1 MFSLCRRLRRFLSG
15 EEVVRSGAN
24 LWQLLRLDIE
34 SSLPLLNMTK
44 GFYEYCANHTI
55 KLSPPSD
62 LVGRWTTTVG
72 GAVDRLGGNA
82 SPPKWKQS
90 YNIQSALNGGLGWYI
105 LLAGWLDVAATDA
118 ECRRL

>member
-1 MFSLCRRLRRFLSG
+1 MVRSKSPAAFTSRHRITAPFSLT
-15 EEVVRSGAN
+15 
-24 LWQLLRLDIE
+24 I
-34 SSLPLLNMTK
+34 TK
-44 GFYEYCANHTI
+44 EFYEYCANHTI

-72 GAVDRLGGNA
+72 GAVDWLGGNA

-105 LLAGWLDVAATDA
+105 LLAGWLHSRRDG
-118 ECRRL
+118 CRVSAVMSAPRTLDRANGWIL